1 MAPIR
6 AATDI
11 ELANSIEDYRPGYPQ
26 LSALIAADS
35 CFHICRR
42 FSTVRAR
49 LLLIKQDKLSSLE
62 QQLENTDYDE
72 QAPLFLSC
80 SRLDRNSKRLALLD
94 EIDTRLAD
102 YDAFVKRG
110 KDILSFTQAPTRSI
124 HSLKN
129 FVRNTACLG
138 RTERE
143 YLSRERDLMTLGP
156 EQESGV
162 QAMQAWVEDVIISM
176 IEHCKKG
183 PKRSV
188 SRDANIFIFNGALSA
203 FITRFLIACIL
214 VAVLLAPVLLCNL
227 LEGEKSRMMVVVFA
241 TVLVVAMLSMLEKT
255 NTVPLFIAGTAYAT
269 VLVVFVSE

>member
-1 MAPIR
+1 S
-6 AATDI
+6 
-11 ELANSIEDYRPGYPQ
+11 LVEDYRPGYPQ

-176 IEHCKKG
+176 
-183 PKRSV
+183 
-188 SRDANIFIFNGALSA
+188 
-203 FITRFLIACIL
+203 
-214 VAVLLAPVLLCNL
+214 
-227 LEGEKSRMMVVVFA
+227 
-241 TVLVVAMLSMLEKT
+241 
-255 NTVPLFIAGTAYAT
+255 
-269 VLVVFVSE
+269 